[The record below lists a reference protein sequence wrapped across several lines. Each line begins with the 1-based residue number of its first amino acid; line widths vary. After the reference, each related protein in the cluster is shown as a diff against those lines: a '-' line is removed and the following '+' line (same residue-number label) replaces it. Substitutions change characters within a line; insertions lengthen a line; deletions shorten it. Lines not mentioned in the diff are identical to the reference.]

1 MANEGHAEPWNGE
14 EAGHWVTHRLRYDTM
29 LAPFGDRLLAAAQV
43 AASDRV
49 LDVGCGCGATTLEA
63 GRRAAAG
70 TATGLDIST
79 AMLQIARLRA
89 AEERLANVSFVA
101 GDAQT
106 FPFPARGYDVAISR
120 FGVMFFDDPEVAFRN
135 LADAL
140 APGGRLAFV
149 CWQDLLA
156 NPFMTVPGLALA
168 EHVALPDLG
177 PPGSPGMFALA
188 DPARIRSLLAAA
200 GLAEVVIKPLADEIL
215 LGGGGTLDDAVE
227 FLRQGGMGRAVLA
240 GSREAARDRAVA
252 AVREALAP
260 YVTAE
265 GVLIGAAA
273 WLVTARRQ

>member
-1 MANEGHAEPWNGE
+1 
-14 EAGHWVTHRLRYDTM
+14 
-29 LAPFGDRLLAAAQV
+29 
-43 AASDRV
+43 
-49 LDVGCGCGATTLEA
+49 
-63 GRRAAAG
+63 
-70 TATGLDIST
+70 
-79 AMLQIARLRA
+79 
-89 AEERLANVSFVA
+89 
-101 GDAQT
+101 
-106 FPFPARGYDVAISR
+106 
-120 FGVMFFDDPEVAFRN
+120 MFFDDPEVAFRN

-273 WLVTARRQ
+273 WLSPPAASERAGCGQKVMTCRPASSSL

>member
-1 MANEGHAEPWNGE
+1 
-14 EAGHWVTHRLRYDTM
+14 
-29 LAPFGDRLLAAAQV
+29 
-43 AASDRV
+43 
-49 LDVGCGCGATTLEA
+49 
-63 GRRAAAG
+63 
-70 TATGLDIST
+70 
-79 AMLQIARLRA
+79 
-89 AEERLANVSFVA
+89 
-101 GDAQT
+101 
-106 FPFPARGYDVAISR
+106 
-120 FGVMFFDDPEVAFRN
+120 MFFDDPEVAFRN